1 MNLLPSMNL
10 KIPLRIGKLNIMKN
24 EQSIYIS
31 GPMTGYE
38 NYNWDAFA
46 EAALELHAKFD
57 KHIPGY
63 MDLVL

>member
-1 MNLLPSMNL
+1 
-10 KIPLRIGKLNIMKN
+10 MKN